1 MPKIKK
7 YFRNHRRV
15 VSNGMGYLDL
25 YAKFLKKFFKPKALI
40 RVVFDCSN
48 GTTGIILKRLFLK
61 SKLRSI
67 LINYNPD
74 GSFPA
79 HGPNPMVP
87 GALRDLQ
94 LAVKKYKADLGV
106 IFDADGD
113 RGFFVDERGRE
124 IPSDIVAGLLGAAV
138 KEDVILDLR
147 CGYLARE
154 LLVKAGKKIIDS
166 RVGAYFIKKLM
177 REKKVEIA
185 VELSAHYYFKDFFF
199 ADAGIFAAIQMINQ
213 VSLLKIRGRS
223 LAKWIDSLPTYFR
236 SGELNFKVVNK
247 SEAMKRIEN
256 FYKKSASKIFY
267 LDGVKMEFSDAAHA
281 EALAKAWW
289 FNIRPSNTENLLRL
303 NLEAKDRK
311 VFQSK
316 LDEIKKLIEK

>member
-113 RGFFVDERGRE
+113 RVFFVDERGRE
-124 IPSDIVAGLLGAAV
+124 IHSDIVAGFFGVGGKEGGVFGFSLGF
-138 KEDVILDLR
+138 L
-147 CGYLARE
+147 G
-154 LLVKAGKKIIDS
+154 
-166 RVGAYFIKKLM
+166 
-177 REKKVEIA
+177 
-185 VELSAHYYFKDFFF
+185 
-199 ADAGIFAAIQMINQ
+199 
-213 VSLLKIRGRS
+213 RG
-223 LAKWIDSLPTYFR
+223 
-236 SGELNFKVVNK
+236 
-247 SEAMKRIEN
+247 
-256 FYKKSASKIFY
+256 
-267 LDGVKMEFSDAAHA
+267 
-281 EALAKAWW
+281 
-289 FNIRPSNTENLLRL
+289 
-303 NLEAKDRK
+303 
-311 VFQSK
+311 
-316 LDEIKKLIEK
+316 

>member
-1 MPKIKK
+1 
-7 YFRNHRRV
+7 
-15 VSNGMGYLDL
+15 MGYLDL

-113 RGFFVDERGRE
+113 RVFFVDERGRE
-124 IPSDIVAGLLGAAV
+124 IHSDIVAGLLGVAV

-177 REKKVEIA
+177 REKKVEFA
-185 VELSAHYYFKDFFF
+185 GELSAHYYFKDFFF

-256 FYKKSASKIFY
+256 FYKKSASKISY